1 MVNGAKPLDDVK
13 HVSIGSNI
21 GFNDRLGYDGGDGPK
36 TRLDIGDIMF
46 VIGAMKALSVS
57 KIYQII
63 SYVNFQLKPS
73 TNNFEFDVSIMAIP
87 VIELNIL
94 FNSP

>member
-36 TRLDIGDIMF
+36 SRLDIGDMIF
-46 VIGAMKALSVS
+46 VIGAIRALSVS
-57 KIYQII
+57 
-63 SYVNFQLKPS
+63 
-73 TNNFEFDVSIMAIP
+73 
-87 VIELNIL
+87 
-94 FNSP
+94 